1 MFFIVAINWI
11 VLALR
16 DFQRFTIL
24 CALCIRHIKCETGA
38 GTSYCAFSL
47 YCETC
52 VFCTILCTLYIFR
65 YSVYLVYF
73 QLLYVSCV
81 FCIAVCPARPSINEG
96 MGECIRGHRQV
107 LTCTL
112 DLVGPVDQDRIF
124 LVPTLLWS
132 HILNFHFLA
141 TNIGHVDHLELLLIC
156 NCFVDICI

>member
-16 DFQRFTIL
+16 DFQRFTIP

-47 YCETC
+47 YCVTC
-52 VFCTILCTLYIFR
+52 VFCSILCR
-65 YSVYLVYF
+65 YLVYF
-73 QLLYVSCV
+73 PPLCVSRV

-96 MGECIRGHRQV
+96 TGECIRGHRQV

-112 DLVGPVDQDRIF
+112 DLVGPVDQDWIF

-132 HILNFHFLA
+132 HNPNFHFLV
-141 TNIGHVDHLELLLIC
+141 TNIGHVAHLELLLVYT
-156 NCFVDICI
+156 CFVEICI

>member
-16 DFQRFTIL
+16 DFQRFTIP

-47 YCETC
+47 FCVTC
-52 VFCTILCTLYIFR
+52 VFCIILCTLCIFR

-73 QLLYVSCV
+73 ALL
-81 FCIAVCPARPSINEG
+81 FALPARPSINEG

-112 DLVGPVDQDRIF
+112 DLVGPVDQDWIF

-141 TNIGHVDHLELLLIC
+141 TNIGHVDHLELLLVYTC
-156 NCFVDICI
+156 YVEICI

>member
-16 DFQRFTIL
+16 DFQRFTIP

-47 YCETC
+47 YCVT
-52 VFCTILCTLYIFR
+52 CTILCIFCIFHH
-65 YSVYLVYF
+65 SVYLVYF
-73 QLLYVSCV
+73 ALL
-81 FCIAVCPARPSINEG
+81 FALPARPSINEG

-107 LTCTL
+107 LTCTP

-124 LVPTLLWS
+124 LVPTLLWEADTKCN
-132 HILNFHFLA
+132 HNGDQLA
-141 TNIGHVDHLELLLIC
+141 RLKEKGRVTHAKQ
-156 NCFVDICI
+156 

>member
-1 MFFIVAINWI
+1 MFFIVAINRI
-11 VLALR
+11 VLALT
-16 DFQRFTIL
+16 DFQRFTIP

-47 YCETC
+47 YCVTC

-96 MGECIRGHRQV
+96 TGECIRGHRQG

-112 DLVGPVDQDRIF
+112 DLVGPVDQDWIF
-124 LVPTLLWS
+124 LVLTLLWS

-141 TNIGHVDHLELLLIC
+141 TNIGHVDHLELLLVYT
-156 NCFVDICI
+156 CFVEICI

>member
-1 MFFIVAINWI
+1 MFFIVAINRI
-11 VLALR
+11 ALALT
-16 DFQRFTIL
+16 DFQRFTIP

-47 YCETC
+47 YCVTC

-112 DLVGPVDQDRIF
+112 DLVGPVDQDWIF
-124 LVPTLLWS
+124 LVVTLLWS

-141 TNIGHVDHLELLLIC
+141 TIIGHVASLYLLC
-156 NCFVDICI
+156 